1 MNILLIT
8 CDQFRPDAIEN
19 NAPGQPLASP
29 LADRI
34 RTPNLAALAREGT
47 RFTEC
52 HSPDPICVPARA
64 SITTGLYPHKAT
76 GHKVNAGAV
85 DPAKHPCLAA
95 HFAAHGFDTA
105 AFGKLHYPPYTPPG
119 EPDTLHG
126 FQHAELYEEGRILAL
141 FDPKG
146 EQRGLEAYHD
156 WLADGPW
163 AGYDR
168 AHAVG
173 NNDVH
178 PAPSPMPAEFHES
191 SWAVDRTLRWLEERE
206 KKDGGEEGS
215 KPFLIWTSL
224 ARPHCPFD
232 PPRPY
237 DTLYDPREMPPPAPD
252 WETESGFFEGRD
264 AELRGRA
271 TEYAWDKLSKEAIQV
286 IRSHYA
292 GLVTFQDECI
302 GRLLDHL
309 ENAGLKEDTV
319 VLFTADHGEML
330 GDMHAFHKA
339 CLYEPSV
346 KVPLLLRV
354 PGQSHQGETVPHL
367 VGLHDVFPTLCSLA
381 DLPVPEGLDGTDLA
395 PVAQDPAAAGRES
408 IVAYCQD
415 DPRQKI
421 MIRRG
426 SWKYIYCQ
434 EGPTEE
440 LYDLQSP
447 EGELRN
453 RASDPDQQERK
464 HALREE
470 IVAWCRA
477 NDDPG
482 MLDGDDLA
490 TAPPLDLEALA
501 FAADKPGWRKY

>member
-19 NAPGQPLASP
+19 ASPGQPLASP
-29 LADRI
+29 LADHI
-34 RTPNLAALAREGT
+34 RTPNLAKLAREGT

-76 GHKVNAGAV
+76 GRKINGGAI
-85 DPAKHPCLAA
+85 DPGTRVRLAA
-95 HFAAHGFDTA
+95 HFADHGYATA

-126 FQHAELYEEGRILAL
+126 FEHAELYEEGRILAL
-141 FDPKG
+141 YDPDGK
-146 EQRGLEAYHD
+146 QRGLEAYHD

-168 AHAVG
+168 AHGVG

-178 PAPSPMPAEFHES
+178 PAPSPMPAEYHES
-191 SWAVDRTLRWLEERE
+191 SWAVDRTIRWLEARDNS
-206 KKDGGEEGS
+206 DGRGTGQ
-215 KPFLIWTSL
+215 PFLVWTSL

-237 DTLYDPREMPPPAPD
+237 DTLHDPREMPAPSPE
-252 WETESGFFEGRD
+252 WETDSGFYEGRD

-271 TEYAWDKLSKEAIQV
+271 REYAWDKLSKETIQV
-286 IRSHYA
+286 IRAHYA
-292 GLVTFQDECI
+292 GLVHFQDACI
-302 GRLLDHL
+302 GRLLDYL
-309 ENAGLKEDTV
+309 ETAGLKDDTAV
-319 VLFTADHGEML
+319 IFTADHGEML
-330 GDMHAFHKA
+330 GDMGAFHKA
-339 CLYEPSV
+339 CLFESSV
-346 KVPLLLRV
+346 KVPLILRF
-354 PGQSHQGETVPHL
+354 PGQARTGETAPQL
-367 VGLHDVFPTLCSLA
+367 VGLQDVFPTLCA
-381 DLPVPEGLDGTDLA
+381 MAGVPAPDGLDGADLTPIA
-395 PVAQDPAAAGRES
+395 NDPATPGRAS

-415 DPRQKI
+415 DPKQKI

-434 EGPTEE
+434 QGPTEE
-440 LYDLQSP
+440 LYDLESP

-453 RASDPDQQERK
+453 RAGDTDCAEHK
-464 HALREE
+464 HALRRE
-470 IVAWCRA
+470 IIDWCRA
-477 NDDPG
+477 NDDHG

-490 TAPPLDLEALA
+490 TAPPLDLESLGTNAGKL
-501 FAADKPGWRKY
+501 GWRKY